1 VPESGATFP
10 AQAAA
15 TAELKVPDDDAV
27 LRRLS
32 DNSPAMVY
40 VDPLTGD
47 QWPTTGAFA
56 LKRGEDG
63 VSVYRERLLT
73 AAGLGVRDVLIAPT
87 NLVVRLTVADV
98 RAVPPL
104 DVRDDRWPTDA
115 PDASHPRNGAHALI
129 VGLDGLGKSPRK
141 AAQRALVEAPSLS
154 FVYP

>member
-1 VPESGATFP
+1 VSESASASSVDAGST
-10 AQAAA
+10 AA
-15 TAELKVPDDDAV
+15 TTVPDDDAV

-40 VDPLTGD
+40 VDPLTGT
-47 QWPTTGAFA
+47 QRPSTGAFA

-63 VSVYRERLLT
+63 VSVYREKLLA
-73 AAGLGVRDVLIAPT
+73 AAGLGVGDVVVAPS

-104 DVRDDRWPTDA
+104 NVRNDLWPTDV
-115 PDASHPRNGAHALI
+115 PDPSHPRNGAHALI
-129 VGLDGLGKSPRK
+129 VGRDALGKNPRK

-154 FVYP
+154 FIYP

>member
-1 VPESGATFP
+1 VSESASASPVDAGS
-10 AQAAA
+10 
-15 TAELKVPDDDAV
+15 TAETTVPDDDAV

-40 VDPLTGD
+40 VDPLTGA
-47 QWPTTGAFA
+47 QRPSTGAFA

-63 VSVYRERLLT
+63 VSVYREQLLT
-73 AAGLGVRDVLIAPT
+73 AAGLGVRDVVVAPS

-104 DVRDDRWPTDA
+104 DVRNDLWPTDV
-115 PDASHPRNGAHALI
+115 PDPSHPRNGAHALI
-129 VGLDGLGKSPRK
+129 VGWDGLGKNPRK

-154 FVYP
+154 FIYP